1 MQTPANIQTG
11 AYFHRRA
18 GTPTHKHTW
27 THRQAYYGGWVQTD
41 CVECGSTPS
50 VYFEGLW
57 ANSRFPGSSSAPPIE
72 PAWGVCDGA
81 ERSYLGSIIKHTES
95 IYQVVWWDILKF
107 LSLAFH
113 FIIRPTHWVLVGVS
127 QKGPSCCMHLR
138 WPLGVSLPPDG
149 TVRESAVHRLFRNV
163 CAGMHWSMGVYL
175 CFLLVIRMH
184 DVLQWCNRTVEQS
197 QFTLKWWFPHVLLKN
212 SRW

>member
-1 MQTPANIQTG
+1 MNPTHMQTPANIQTG

-81 ERSYLGSIIKHTES
+81 ERSYLGSIIKHPES

-107 LSLAFH
+107 FKSRFSFDYKTDTLGLGGSFTE
-113 FIIRPTHWVLVGVS
+113 RPLVLHAP
-127 QKGPSCCMHLR
+127 QM
-138 WPLGVSLPPDG
+138 
-149 TVRESAVHRLFRNV
+149 TFR
-163 CAGMHWSMGVYL
+163 GQSSSWW
-175 CFLLVIRMH
+175 LLT
-184 DVLQWCNRTVEQS
+184 Q
-197 QFTLKWWFPHVLLKN
+197 
-212 SRW
+212 